1 MITMKKKIIIFA
13 LVLTIL
19 GVGIANNSRVF
30 AQNTKP
36 NPFSSLVQIISD
48 KFGLNKNDVQSIFD
62 QYTLQLRQNRG
73 QKMID
78 KQKSRLDQLV
88 QQGKITTAQE
98 QSILDELAALKIK
111 YNSGDLKN
119 MTPSQRKQQF
129 QAMQEEIKSWAKS
142 QGVNLS
148 YILSGFGRWHK
159 PSPTP

>member
-1 MITMKKKIIIFA
+1 MKKKIIIFA

-78 KQKSRLDQLV
+78 KTKKQVGSISSTGKNNYCSRTVYIRRTGSSQDQIQL
-88 QQGKITTAQE
+88 G
-98 QSILDELAALKIK
+98 
-111 YNSGDLKN
+111 
-119 MTPSQRKQQF
+119 
-129 QAMQEEIKSWAKS
+129 
-142 QGVNLS
+142 
-148 YILSGFGRWHK
+148 
-159 PSPTP
+159 